1 MERSSRPPRYFTL
14 DEARRTLPQVR
25 ACLERLQTLGA
36 EVTRLQQ
43 AMQEGSH
50 ALRQEAPAHNG
61 AAKNGRGRHVY
72 DALART
78 EVLLGE
84 MRRLVGELEEIGC
97 EVKDVQTGLVD
108 FRAMR
113 DGRAV
118 YLCWRLGE
126 DDIGFWHEL
135 DTGFA
140 GRRPL

>member
-1 MERSSRPPRYFTL
+1 MERSPRPPRYFTL

-25 ACLERLQTLGA
+25 TCIERLQTLGA

-50 ALRQEAPAHNG
+50 ALRQTPPAQNG
-61 AAKNGRGRHVY
+61 SAKNGRGRHVY

-78 EVLLGE
+78 EALLGE